1 VPGERDDVQLGGDA
15 IKDPV
20 RPAIVADE
28 RRRWLALYVLCVGM
42 LMIVLDA
49 TIVNVALPTIQ
60 EDLGFSQNDLAWVVN
75 AYLIAFGGLLLLSG
89 RIGDLIGQRRIFLIG
104 LGVFTGASLL
114 CALAQSQGVLIGA
127 RFVQGVGGALTS
139 AVILGMI
146 VTMFPEP
153 REQARAIGAYTF
165 VAVAGGSIGLLLGGV
180 LTETINWHWIFFV
193 NIPIGVATALA
204 AIRLVP
210 DREGIG
216 LTAGADIPGA
226 VLLTG
231 GLMLF
236 VYTILGVAEEG
247 WGSGQTLLL
256 GAISIGLLIAFV
268 ARQARVANPLM
279 PLRLFRSRQVSGANL
294 VQALMVVGMFAMFF
308 LGALYMQRILGYDA
322 LQVGLAYLPL
332 TIVMGTMSFR
342 YTAQLNL
349 KYGPEGTLT
358 PALIF
363 VAAGLL
369 WLARTPID
377 ANYVIDLL
385 PSMILIGL
393 GAGLG
398 FPSLM
403 TLAMSGVTQSDSGL
417 ASGLVNTSLQ
427 VGGAIG
433 LAILATFATQRTEGL
448 LSDGEPAAEALNSG
462 YHLAYLIGAGLVLVA
477 IAVAVTTLR
486 ARIPGLAPEPVP
498 EPVAELAP
506 AGGGEPAPVVVPAT
520 DERRA
525 FTVRPLPASV
535 ANPCEEAGVRVTI
548 GCGGGA
554 GTAPVDLDAKQ

>member
-1 VPGERDDVQLGGDA
+1 M
-15 IKDPV
+15 PV
-20 RPAIVADE
+20 EDRQ
-28 RRRWLALYVLCVGM
+28 RWLSLYVLCVGM

-60 EDLGFSQNDLAWVVN
+60 DDLGFSQNDLAWVVN

-104 LGVFTGASLL
+104 LGVFTGASLF

-153 REQARAIGAYTF
+153 REQAKAIGVYTF

-193 NIPIGVATALA
+193 NIPIGIATALA

-210 DREGIG
+210 DRKGIG
-216 LTAGADIPGA
+216 LSAGADLPGA

-236 VYTILGVAEEG
+236 VYTILGVADEG

-268 ARQARVANPLM
+268 ARQARVANPLI
-279 PLRLFRSRQVSGANL
+279 PLRLFSSRQVSGANA
-294 VQALMVVGMFAMFF
+294 VQALLVVGMFAMFF

-342 YTAQLNL
+342 FTGQLNL
-349 KYGPEGTLT
+349 RYGPEATLV
-358 PALIF
+358 PAMIF

-369 WLARTPID
+369 WLARSPID
-377 ANYVIDLL
+377 ANYVVDLL
-385 PSMILIGL
+385 PAMILIGL

-403 TLAMSGVTQSDSGL
+403 TLAMSGVSESDSGL

-433 LAILATFATQRTEGL
+433 LAVLATFATERTDGL
-448 LSDGEPAAEALNSG
+448 LADGEPAAEALNSG

-477 IAVAVTTLR
+477 IVIAFTTLR
-486 ARIPGLAPEPVP
+486 ARIPALAPEPVP
-498 EPVAELAP
+498 EPIVEAVP
-506 AGGGEPAPVVVPAT
+506 AGVGEPGPAVVAAT
-520 DERRA
+520 AEGPPLTA
-525 FTVRPLPASV
+525 RPLPASV
-535 ANPCEEAGVRVTI
+535 ANPCEEAGVGVTI
-548 GCGGGA
+548 GCGGCA
-554 GTAPVDLDAKQ
+554 GTAPSSSERTAAG

>member
-1 VPGERDDVQLGGDA
+1 MN
-15 IKDPV
+15 
-20 RPAIVADE
+20 PALPAMAADE

-153 REQARAIGAYTF
+153 REQAKAIGAYTF

-180 LTETINWHWIFFV
+180 LTEAINWHWIFFV
-193 NIPIGVATALA
+193 NIPIGVATALV

-256 GAISIGLLIAFV
+256 GAISIVLLIAFV

-294 VQALMVVGMFAMFF
+294 VQALLVVGMFAMFF

-342 YTAQLNL
+342 FTGQLNL
-349 KYGPEGTLT
+349 KYGPEATLV
-358 PALIF
+358 PAMIF
-363 VAAGLL
+363 IVAGLL

-377 ANYVIDLL
+377 ANYVLDLL

-403 TLAMSGVTQSDSGL
+403 TLAMSGVSESDSGL
-417 ASGLVNTSLQ
+417 ASGLVNTSVQ

-433 LAILATFATQRTEGL
+433 LAVLATFATERTEGL
-448 LSDGEPAAEALNSG
+448 LADGESAAEALNSG

-477 IAVAVTTLR
+477 IAIAFTSLR
-486 ARIPGLAPEPVP
+486 ARIPELAPEPVP
-498 EPVAELAP
+498 EPVVESVP
-506 AGGGEPAPVVVPAT
+506 AGVGEPAPAVVAAT
-520 DERRA
+520 AERPA
-525 FTVRPLPASV
+525 FTARPLPASV
-535 ANPCEEAGVRVTI
+535 ANPCEEAGIGVTI
-548 GCGGGA
+548 GCGGCA
-554 GTAPVDLDAKQ
+554 GSAP